1 MQAHFLL
8 GPIPI
13 PISSSSSVIG
23 FYSSI
28 IADSLPRTYPCNPIS
43 KSTLPLP
50 LPRSNSI
57 VSSWSAAIDGDRN
70 HYELLGVARA
80 ASSKEIKKAFRLL
93 ARKVS
98 SLSVPPSSADSAKE
112 SLDAICLM
120 AYHPDVS
127 KDSRAGDAFKS
138 IRHAYEVLS
147 NEVTRAQYDRALK
160 LQETTDRRYR
170 GKWYYTPDF
179 EERQKTYRWTE
190 LKQKIQY
197 ERYHKY
203 NKYRQDSAR
212 IDEEEGESDG
222 QLRSPFLEVL
232 KSTFLSLFLLQMFGS
247 RLSLTFS
254 SLVALLDRKL
264 DWGYKIGYVIA
275 WLLGGRAGVLLA
287 ICLSFASW
295 VCGKSSSSVVAVVVV
310 AMWVGTNLARY
321 APLPQGAVLTL
332 LYMSIK
338 LQVDL
343 N

>member
-1 MQAHFLL
+1 MQAHLLL

-13 PISSSSSVIG
+13 PISSSSSAIG
-23 FYSSI
+23 FYSSL
-28 IADSLPRTYPCNPIS
+28 IADSLRRTYSCNLIS
-43 KSTLPLP
+43 KSTIP

-57 VSSWSAAIDGDRN
+57 VCSWSAAIDGDRN

-80 ASSKEIKKAFRLL
+80 ASSNEIKKAFRLL
-93 ARKVS
+93 ARK
-98 SLSVPPSSADSAKE
+98 
-112 SLDAICLM
+112 
-120 AYHPDVS
+120 YHPDVS
-127 KDSRAGDAFKS
+127 KDSRAADAFKS
-138 IRHAYEVLS
+138 IRHAYEVLA

-160 LQETTDRRYR
+160 LQESTNRRYR

-179 EERQKTYRWTE
+179 EERSRTYRWAE

-197 ERYHKY
+197 ERY
-203 NKYRQDSAR
+203 NKYYRFREDSSH
-212 IDEEEGESDG
+212 IDEDEEEGSSS

-264 DWGYKIGYVIA
+264 DSGYKIGYVIA

>member
-13 PISSSSSVIG
+13 PISSSSSAIG

-28 IADSLPRTYPCNPIS
+28 IADSLPRTYSCNPNS
-43 KSTLPLP
+43 KSTLP

-93 ARKVS
+93 ARK
-98 SLSVPPSSADSAKE
+98 
-112 SLDAICLM
+112 
-120 AYHPDVS
+120 YHPDVS